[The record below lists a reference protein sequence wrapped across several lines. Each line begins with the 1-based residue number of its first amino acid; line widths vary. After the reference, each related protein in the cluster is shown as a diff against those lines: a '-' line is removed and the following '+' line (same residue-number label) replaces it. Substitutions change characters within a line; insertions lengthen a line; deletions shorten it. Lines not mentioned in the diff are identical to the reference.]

1 MNNFNMMK
9 QMQQMQAKLMA
20 AQNKISEMEVI
31 GVAGGGAIS
40 TTIDGNGN
48 MIKIHI
54 DKSVISPDDSSMLED
69 LIIAAYTDARAQLE
83 KKVQQENPFSGI
95 MPAGM
100 KLPF

>member
-20 AQNKISEMEVI
+20 AQNKMSEMKVTGI
-31 GVAGGGAIS
+31 SGGGAVSI
-40 TTIDGNGN
+40 TIDGVGN
-48 MIKIHI
+48 IIKLHI
-54 DKSVISPDDSSMLED
+54 DKSVICPEDSSMLED
-69 LIIAAYTDARAQLE
+69 LIVAAYSDARAQLE
-83 KKVQQENPFSGI
+83 QKLQQENPFSGI

>member
-20 AQNKISEMEVI
+20 AQNKIAEMQVTGI
-31 GVAGGGAIS
+31 SGGGAVSI
-40 TTIDGNGN
+40 TIDGNGN
-48 MIKIHI
+48 MTKISI
-54 DKSVISPDDSSMLED
+54 DKSVISPDDASMLED
-69 LIIAAYTDARAQLE
+69 LIIAAYSDARAQLE
-83 KKVQQENPFSGI
+83 QKVQQENPFSGI

>member
-20 AQNKISEMEVI
+20 AQNKIAEMEVTGI
-31 GVAGGGAIS
+31 SGGSAVSI
-40 TTIDGNGN
+40 TIDGNGN
-48 MIKIHI
+48 MTKISL
-54 DKSVISPDDSSMLED
+54 DKSVVSPDDTSMLED
-69 LIIAAYTDARAQLE
+69 LIIAAYNDARAQLD
-83 KKVQQENPFSGI
+83 KKIQQENPFSGI

>member
-1 MNNFNMMK
+1 MMK

-20 AQNKISEMEVI
+20 AQNKISEMKETGI
-31 GVAGGGAIS
+31 AGGGAVS
-40 TTIDGNGN
+40 VTIDGSGN
-48 MIKIHI
+48 MVELHI
-54 DKSVISPDDSSMLED
+54 DKSVICPDDPSMLED
-69 LIIAAYTDARAQLE
+69 LIVAAYSDARAQLE